1 VNNRYMFQKNL
12 AKITDLPTPM
22 LSETI
27 DRAIFLREVRTVA
40 ADSDHPHHTYV
51 HVLPSGR
58 RYRCMKWKRVWN
70 SRSFVLAVI
79 TMLNQ

>member
-1 VNNRYMFQKNL
+1 MFQKNL
-12 AKITDLPTPM
+12 AKITGLPTPM
-22 LSETI
+22 LSKRSTVQ
-27 DRAIFLREVRTVA
+27 FYLREVRAVA

-70 SRSFVLAVI
+70 SRSFVLAVT